1 MTTTSAEAKA
11 RNISEATEVEAASD
25 LMTPLPAVM
34 MAPAFAAAVPTASA
48 ELLRPHRQNKNK
60 VSEWT
65 ELCCY
70 ISRVTVFPFI

>member
-34 MAPAFAAAVPTASA
+34 MAPVAAVPTASA

-65 ELCCY
+65 ELCRY
-70 ISRVTVFPFI
+70 IKSIGI

>member
-34 MAPAFAAAVPTASA
+34 MAPVAAAVPTASA

-65 ELCCY
+65 EL
-70 ISRVTVFPFI
+70 